1 LCGSYTVAPVPAYT
15 ESARVLSPELALVD
29 PELAAWA
36 RLRLQED
43 AVAAEVAAAA
53 APAVESAPAV
63 LEPEPRPRS
72 LLPLAIATTV
82 AAAIIG
88 SIAVAVHASSGNSP
102 TTQAAAPEAATP
114 ANTEPTTTTTTT
126 PSAKTPTATTTH
138 ATKAPTA
145 TTLATKTPTATTTA
159 PATTTPAATTTKPA
173 TATTPATT
181 TSTPATTTPAAAI
194 PFAWPSVSGARGYVF
209 TLSRGTKIIYRAQ
222 TTAEQLTVKRSW
234 RYQGQRYRLSRGAY
248 RWRVLALVESA
259 SHGTRIVVSAPFWIA
274 HDR

>member
-1 LCGSYTVAPVPAYT
+1 VPAYA

-53 APAVESAPAV
+53 APAVEPAPAV
-63 LEPEPRPRS
+63 LEAERRPRS

-82 AAAIIG
+82 VAAIIG

-114 ANTEPTTTTTTT
+114 ANTEPTTTT
-126 PSAKTPTATTTH
+126 PAARTPTATTTH

-145 TTLATKTPTATTTA
+145 TTHATKTPTAA
-159 PATTTPAATTTKPA
+159 ATTTKAATATKPATTTKPA

-181 TSTPATTTPAAAI
+181 STPAATTPAAAV
-194 PFAWPSVSGARGYVF
+194 PFAWPGVTGAHAYVF
-209 TLSRGTKIIYRAQ
+209 TLSRGTKVIYRAQ
-222 TTAEQLTVKRSW
+222 TTAKQLALKRSW
-234 RYQGQRYRLSRGAY
+234 EYQGRRYRLSRGAY
-248 RWRVLALVESA
+248 RWHVIALVKSEP
-259 SHGTRIVVSAPFWIA
+259 HGTRTVVSAPFWI
-274 HDR
+274 DRDR